1 MTEQEETFGPAR
13 PDARALPRR
22 VAAAFGA
29 MIAALLVPDR
39 GVPPLVAG
47 ARFRLAMAVAIG
59 AALLAGAAA
68 SARIDMAPSV
78 LSQGQGPPGGGPPA
92 PGAVGEERTDRE
104 IAEETEKQT
113 SIFRVKAMFQ
123 AGLGTPAT
131 IVLLAIGLYLLGR
144 YVGGK
149 PSFRRALAAA
159 SVAALPWAV
168 RSLVA
173 AAAALRQPRVT
184 PEDLPGLVGAGLPVS
199 ADHPLLA
206 HAVARADLFSL
217 WSVVLCVFGLAA
229 AASIGRA
236 RAAIAVIVGYAL
248 VLLLTAGMR

>member
-1 MTEQEETFGPAR
+1 MSLG
-13 PDARALPRR
+13 ALL
-22 VAAAFGA
+22 
-29 MIAALLVPDR
+29 AALLVPDR
-39 GVPPLVAG
+39 AVPPLVAG
-47 ARFRLAMAVAIG
+47 ARYRLAMAIAIG

-78 LSQGQGPPGGGPPA
+78 LSQGMGPPAGGPPPPA
-92 PGAVGEERTDRE
+92 AGGEDRTDRE

-113 SIFRVKAMFQ
+113 SIFRVKTMFA
-123 AGLGTPAT
+123 AGLGTPAK

-144 YVGGK
+144 YIGGK

-168 RSLVA
+168 GSLVA
-173 AAAALRQPRVT
+173 AAATIRQRSVT
-184 PEDLPGLVGAGLPVS
+184 PEDLPTLVGGGLPVS
-199 ADHPLLA
+199 VDHPLLA
-206 HAVARADLFSL
+206 HAVASADLFSL

>member
-1 MTEQEETFGPAR
+1 MTEQEEPFGPAR

-22 VAAAFGA
+22 VAASIGA
-29 MIAALLVPDR
+29 LLAALLVPDR
-39 GVPPLVAG
+39 GVPPLVVG
-47 ARFRLAMAVAIG
+47 ARYRLAMAIAIG

-78 LSQGQGPPGGGPPA
+78 LSQGPPAGGPPP
-92 PGAVGEERTDRE
+92 PGAGGEERTDRE

-113 SIFRVKAMFQ
+113 SIFRVKAMFA
-123 AGLGTPAT
+123 AGLGTPAK

-168 RSLVA
+168 GSVVA
-173 AAAALRQPRVT
+173 AGAAIRQRSIT
-184 PEDLPGLVGAGLPVS
+184 PEDLPTLVGGGLPVS
-199 ADHPLLA
+199 PDHPLLA
-206 HAVARADLFSL
+206 HAVASADLFSL
-217 WSVVLCVFGLAA
+217 WSAVLCVFGLAA

-236 RAAIAVIVGYAL
+236 RAAIAVIVGYTL

>member
-1 MTEQEETFGPAR
+1 
-13 PDARALPRR
+13 
-22 VAAAFGA
+22 

-47 ARFRLAMAVAIG
+47 ARYRLAMAIAIG
-59 AALLAGAAA
+59 AALLAGMAA

-78 LSQGQGPPGGGPPA
+78 LSAGMMGPPGGAPPP
-92 PGAVGEERTDRE
+92 PGVGGEDRTDRE
-104 IAEETEKQT
+104 IAEETDKQT
-113 SIFRVKAMFQ
+113 SIFRVKAMFA
-123 AGLGTPAT
+123 AGLGTPAK

-144 YVGGK
+144 YIGGK

-168 RSLVA
+168 GSLVA
-173 AAAALRQPRVT
+173 AEATLRQRSVT
-184 PEDLPGLVGAGLPVS
+184 PGDLPTLVGGGLPIA

-206 HAVARADLFSL
+206 HAVARADVFSL